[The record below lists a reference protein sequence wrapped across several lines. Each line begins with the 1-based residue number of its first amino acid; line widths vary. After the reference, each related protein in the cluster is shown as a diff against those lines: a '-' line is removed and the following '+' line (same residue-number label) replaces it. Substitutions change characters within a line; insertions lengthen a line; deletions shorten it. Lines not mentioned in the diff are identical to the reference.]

1 MNGLFKNRYF
11 RLLLLLI
18 VFSTISNLGY
28 KKDKIQGDSM
38 EGTYKEGETLYAD
51 KTTYKINEPERRD
64 VIVIYDVST
73 GETLVKRIIGL
84 PGEEIEIKNGDIYIN
99 GTLYQD
105 EYSYLKIRVMLVG
118 PAGVILRD
126 WKTNKVIY
134 EKENIKFPRLRQN
147 EYWVIGDNRSDSWH
161 GVIYRHQIE
170 GKAKD

>member
-1 MNGLFKNRYF
+1 
-11 RLLLLLI
+11 
-18 VFSTISNLGY
+18 
-28 KKDKIQGDSM
+28 
-38 EGTYKEGETLYAD
+38 
-51 KTTYKINEPERRD
+51 
-64 VIVIYDVST
+64 
-73 GETLVKRIIGL
+73 
-84 PGEEIEIKNGDIYIN
+84 
-99 GTLYQD
+99 
-105 EYSYLKIRVMLVG
+105 MLVG